1 MKIKYTLT
9 LILFTVISYCNSYAQ
24 SLNYGDISYNK
35 AVNIS
40 GKQRMLSQKMSKAY
54 LLMAKGVKDEKIK
67 RELNSSKFIFKKQLE
82 ILKANASSSSTKLY
96 IKSIYKL
103 WNKFNVLLSDT
114 PPNISTSKQIID
126 LNTALLKACN
136 NLVVD
141 IEAKSNYDNKFFENN
156 NQELVKIINVSGKQR
171 MLSQRLCLY
180 YIASVMF
187 PKDKATYRTMLSKVF
202 DEFDSVI
209 GYLLINGYNTTESE
223 EELGA
228 IMAIWEKFQANKS
241 DFLDGKYNLVEVY
254 STTNALTTSFN
265 KVTGIYEI
273 VAKNY

>member
-1 MKIKYTLT
+1 MKLKKALT
-9 LILFTVISYCNSYAQ
+9 LLLFTVLSYNLTVAQ
-24 SLNYGDISYNK
+24 SLNYGNISYNK

-82 ILKANASSSSTKLY
+82 ILKENAKSSSTKLY
-96 IKSIYKL
+96 IKNIYKL
-103 WNKFNVLLSDT
+103 WNKFSTLLNDSPPNVL
-114 PPNISTSKQIID
+114 TSKKIIE
-126 LNTALLKACN
+126 LNTSLLKACN
-136 NLVVD
+136 SLVVD

-156 NQELVKIINVSGKQR
+156 NQELVKIINVAGKQR

-187 PKDKATYRTMLSKVF
+187 PKDRSTYRSMLSKVF
-202 DEFDSVI
+202 DEFDNVI

-223 EELGA
+223 EELGSV
-228 IMAIWEKFQANKS
+228 MAIWEKFQSNKN
-241 DFLDGKYNLVEVY
+241 DFIDGNYDLVEVY
-254 STTNALTTSFN
+254 KTTNALTTSFN
-265 KVTGIYEI
+265 KITGIYEI

>member
-1 MKIKYTLT
+1 MKTKQTLFV
-9 LILFTVISYCNSYAQ
+9 ILLTVLSYSISFAQ

-54 LLMAKGVKDEKIK
+54 LLMAKGIKDEQIK

-82 ILKANASSSSTKLY
+82 ILKENATSSSTKLY
-96 IKSIYKL
+96 IKNIYKL
-103 WNKFNVLLSDT
+103 WRKFDDLISDF
-114 PPNISTSKQIID
+114 PPSVSTSEEIVAI
-126 LNTALLKACN
+126 NTALLKACN
-136 NLVVD
+136 DLVVD

-187 PKDKATYRTMLSKVF
+187 PKEKETYRGVLTKVF
-202 DEFDSVI
+202 DEFNSVI

-228 IMAIWEKFQANKS
+228 VMAIWEEFQSNKS
-241 DFLDGKYNLVEVY
+241 DFLDGKYDLVKVY
-254 STTNALTTSFN
+254 NTTNALTKSFN

>member
-1 MKIKYTLT
+1 
-9 LILFTVISYCNSYAQ
+9 
-24 SLNYGDISYNK
+24 
-35 AVNIS
+35 
-40 GKQRMLSQKMSKAY
+40 MLSQKMSKAY

-96 IKSIYKL
+96 IKKIYKL
-103 WNKFNVLLSDT
+103 WNKFDVLLSDT
-114 PPNISTSKQIID
+114 PPNVSTSKQIID
-126 LNTALLKACN
+126 LNTSLLKACN
-136 NLVVD
+136 DLVVD

-187 PKDKATYRTMLSKVF
+187 PKEKATYRTMLSKVF

>member
-1 MKIKYTLT
+1 MKIKNTLT
-9 LILFTVISYCNSYAQ
+9 LILFAVLSYSSCFAQ

-96 IKSIYKL
+96 IKKIYKL
-103 WNKFNVLLSDT
+103 WNKFDVLLSDT
-114 PPNISTSKQIID
+114 PPNVSTSKQIID
-126 LNTALLKACN
+126 LNTSLLKACN
-136 NLVVD
+136 DLVVD

-187 PKDKATYRTMLSKVF
+187 PKEKATYRTMLSKVF